1 MTATHAP
8 DPAAAPGSTLDPRG
22 LPLAG
27 LHLIEASAGTG
38 KTYAIA
44 HLVLRLVLAGR
55 RIDQVLVLTFTEA
68 ATEELRSRIARRL
81 REARALL
88 DTAPPADVDPLLLAT
103 LAGLDD
109 PAAAR
114 LRLDA
119 ALTSLDRAAIR
130 TIHGFCGRVLKDF
143 AFESGAPFDAEL
155 ITDERELR
163 LAAAQDFWRRRMA
176 AADAAE
182 AAWLLERW
190 PAGPA
195 SLLAVLGHYLGH
207 APARV
212 LPEPPGEGAR
222 LRLELTAL
230 HASLAAAWPAARDAV
245 TASLR
250 DDPSLNRR
258 TYSDAAVE
266 EAIAAMDAWCYGAA
280 EPAPETAWNRLQLFT
295 PEKLKTAT
303 KKAGTTPV
311 HPFFDRCAGLT
322 AVDPA
327 ALDRARRAEVLT
339 AAHAALGAD
348 LARLKE
354 ERRVLYYDDLLK
366 RTAAALDGPLGP
378 ALALRVR
385 TAHPIALIDEFQD
398 TDDLQY
404 RIFAAVYGGTVAG
417 PGPSGTGLYLI
428 GDPKQAIYGFRG
440 ADIFT
445 YIAARRNAQG
455 HGQVHTLDTNRR
467 SASPLV
473 AAVNRFFGRVQ
484 RPFVFEPDIRF
495 APVAAGPDADA
506 RPLLLDGAPGAGLV
520 FRWIALTDANAT
532 DNGKRIVAEAART
545 AAVGDCAAQ
554 IADLLGAAAAGR
566 ALVGERPLAAGDI
579 AVLVRKHGDGLLVRE
594 ALGALGIG
602 SVSVG
607 RETVYQSEE
616 AEDLAA
622 LLAALAPGA
631 RDGAVRTALA
641 TRLLGW
647 TAAELAA
654 LAAGPSGGPAADA
667 GAESAAAQAEARWG
681 RVLARFEGYR
691 EAWRRHGFMAAL
703 ESLIHAEGVAERLRR
718 GPDGERRLTNLLH
731 LAELAQAASR
741 EHPGHEGLARWLAD
755 RRGPAGGDEGDAAL
769 LRLESDEHLVQ
780 IVTYHKSKGL
790 EYPVVFLPLP
800 WSSVRAPAKTDPAAF
815 HDRRDLSACLDL
827 GSPAHADH
835 CLLRDEEDLA
845 ERLRLL
851 YVAVTRARHRCVVHW
866 GAVNQAEGTAAAY
879 LLHQGA
885 DGTPA
890 ARRMKD
896 LDAGALR
903 AELAALAADPALSV
917 PGAVRVEDV
926 APEAPAAVP
935 PPAGE
940 APRLAAA
947 VFDGRVADD
956 WRLWSFSALAQ
967 GRDAER
973 PDYDQ
978 SVLPA
983 ELEPEIQPEPE
994 AGEGAS
1000 AGPLPAESAPACE
1013 PAVPADGPGGP
1024 DADPAAG
1031 PSAGL
1036 AAGWAGDPAAAGAAD
1051 GSAAPAG
1058 APDPVFRF
1066 PRGAR
1071 AGHCLHDLLEH
1082 LDFRTAAGPD
1092 LGRIAASALLRHGL
1106 EPHWAPTLET
1116 LVGRVLDT
1124 SLDDAGLRLRGLPPA
1139 DRRNELEFHFALDAF
1154 DPADLDRVLAAHG
1167 LPTLGR
1173 GGAGDGRATVR
1184 LAGLMK
1190 GFVDLVIRVDGR
1202 FYILDYKSNY
1212 LGDAF
1217 DDYGPA
1223 ALERAMRGHGYHLQ
1237 YLIYTVALHRYLRRR
1252 LPGYDYDSAV
1262 GGVRYLFLRGM
1273 RPETGHTR
1281 GVYAARPTRGLIE
1294 DLDLVF
1300 SGGRP
1305 ARPGPL

>member
-1 MTATHAP
+1 MVVPPPHPSPTRGEGESER
-8 DPAAAPGSTLDPRG
+8 APGATTLDPLS

-68 ATEELRSRIARRL
+68 ATEELRERIARRL

-88 DTAPPADVDPLLLAT
+88 GPAPPADADPLLTAT

-119 ALTSLDRAAIR
+119 AVTSLDRAAIR

-163 LAAAQDFWRRRMA
+163 VAAAQDFWRRRMA

-182 AAWLLERW
+182 AAWLLDQW

-195 SLLAVLGHYLGH
+195 SLLAVLGHYLGRS
-207 APARV
+207 PSRV
-212 LPEPPGEGAR
+212 LPAPPGDAAR
-222 LRLELTAL
+222 LMAELVAL
-230 HASLAAAWPAARDAV
+230 HGRLAAAWPGAREAV
-245 TASLR
+245 TGLLR
-250 DDPSLNRR
+250 DNPSLSRVS
-258 TYSDAAVE
+258 YKVDAIE
-266 EAIAAMDAWCYGAA
+266 EAIAAMDAWCYGPAA
-280 EPAPETAWNRLQLFT
+280 PPPEAAWKRLQLFT
-295 PEKLKTAT
+295 PEKLKTGT

-311 HPFFDRCAGLT
+311 HPFFDQCAGL
-322 AVDPA
+322 AALDPV

-354 ERRVLYYDDLLK
+354 ERRVLYYDDLLT

-378 ALALRVR
+378 ALAERVLS
-385 TAHPIALIDEFQD
+385 AHPIALIDEFQD

-404 RIFAAVYGGTVAG
+404 RIFAAVYGDTVGG
-417 PGPSGTGLYLI
+417 PYPAGTGLYLI

-467 SASPLV
+467 SASALV
-473 AAVNRFFGRVQ
+473 AAVNRLFGRVQ

-495 APVAAGPDADA
+495 EPVAPGPDADA
-506 RPLLLDGAPGAGLV
+506 RPLLLDGESGAGLV
-520 FRWIALTDANAT
+520 FRWIALREANAT
-532 DNGKRIVAEAART
+532 DNGKRIVAEAAHT
-545 AAVGDCAAQ
+545 EAVRDCAAQ
-554 IADLLGAAAAGR
+554 IAELLGAAAAGR
-566 ALVGERPLAAGDI
+566 ALVGDRPLAAGDI

-631 RDGAVRTALA
+631 RDGSVRTALA

-654 LAAGPSGGPAADA
+654 LAAGPAGDPSA
-667 GAESAAAQAEARWG
+667 GAGPESAAAAAEARWG

-691 EAWRRHGFMAAL
+691 ETWRRHGFMAAL

-755 RRGPAGGDEGDAAL
+755 RRGPDGADDGDAAL

-800 WSSVRAPAKTDPAAF
+800 WSKTKAPGKNEPAAF
-815 HDRRDLSACLDL
+815 HDRDDLAACLDL

-835 CLLRDEEDLA
+835 CALRDEEDLA

-851 YVAVTRARHRCVVHW
+851 YVAVTRARYRCVVHW
-866 GAVNQAEGTAAAY
+866 GPVNEAEKSAAAY

-890 ARRMKD
+890 AERMKD
-896 LDAGALR
+896 LDALALR
-903 AELAALAADPALSV
+903 AELDALVADPALAALR
-917 PGAVRVEDV
+917 AVRVEDV
-926 APEAPAAVP
+926 APEAPAPVP
-935 PPAGE
+935 PPVGDL
-940 APRLAAA
+940 PRLAAA
-947 VFDGRVADD
+947 VFGGRVPDD

-978 SVLPA
+978 SALPFGV
-983 ELEPEIQPEPE
+983 ETGVETGIEPEPE
-994 AGEGAS
+994 AGPEAGEGVA
-1000 AGPLPAESAPACE
+1000 AEAVLGGAEPEPE
-1013 PAVPADGPGGP
+1013 PASPTASPGEPVADRATDGVEVPAGG
-1024 DADPAAG
+1024 
-1031 PSAGL
+1031 
-1036 AAGWAGDPAAAGAAD
+1036 
-1051 GSAAPAG
+1051 
-1058 APDPVFRF
+1058 PDPVFRF

-1082 LDFRTAAGPD
+1082 LDFRAANGPD
-1092 LGRIAASALLRHGL
+1092 LGSAAAAALVRHGL

-1124 SLDDAGLRLRGLPPA
+1124 PLDDQGLCLRGLAPA
-1139 DRRNELEFHFALDAF
+1139 DRRNELEFHFALDGF
-1154 DPADLDRVLAAHG
+1154 DPADLDRVLVAHG

-1173 GGAGDGRATVR
+1173 GAAGGERAGVR

-1190 GFVDLVIRVDGR
+1190 GFVDLVIRVAGR
-1202 FYILDYKSNY
+1202 FYILDYKSNH

-1252 LPGYDYDSAV
+1252 LPGYDYDGAV

-1273 RPETGHTR
+1273 RPETGPTR
-1281 GVYAARPTRGLIE
+1281 GVYAARPGRGLIE
-1294 DLDLVF
+1294 DLDRVF

-1305 ARPGPL
+1305 ARPGPSPA